1 MKSPQ
6 APEYGR
12 RTGRRRSGRGAEELA
27 DKRGDVK
34 EALSSERKLFD
45 QRRQD
50 WRGQN
55 I

>member
-1 MKSPQ
+1 M
-6 APEYGR
+6 AAE
-12 RTGRRRSGRGAEELA
+12 RGGDEAVVVPKELA
-27 DKRGDVK
+27 DKRGDVT